1 MQDIQNELHAL
12 CKQYPQI
19 HSLTFYA
26 FAGIWKLRLKNE
38 EESNHNNLIEV
49 LEYLETL

>member
-1 MQDIQNELHAL
+1 MQDIQNQLQEL

-26 FAGIWKLRLKNE
+26 FAGIWRLRLKSE
-38 EESNHNNLIEV
+38 VESNYNNLIEV